1 MRRPLVALVAASAGA
16 TLAYAPSL
24 DGEFQFD
31 DWTSI
36 QVNWSIRDPAH
47 LLGALAP
54 SDLLGPARPVTE
66 LSFALD
72 HALGGI
78 RPFPFH
84 LTSLALH
91 ILAALLAFLLV
102 RDGLRR
108 VGHARADGLAAFV
121 AGAFALH
128 PLQTES
134 VCYAAQRAELL
145 SSVLYLAAFLL
156 LLRARDAWPRPPAWG
171 WAGGATVALALALG
185 AKTIA
190 VTLPAAFLLHAAVLG
205 GDPGAA
211 RLARRVA
218 RALALSAAAWA
229 LSIAAIVKN
238 LTQLGPAS
246 GAGLS
251 AGGLGAWRYF
261 LTQLR
266 VEWLYARLLAWPAG
280 QSVDRAF
287 TPSPGLDHGPTLAA
301 ATATAALL
309 ALAGWLWWRAERGA
323 APAAARPVAFGI
335 AWWLLLLAPTSSVV
349 PIADLVAEHRVYLA
363 LLGPL
368 LALAVAGD
376 LALSRL
382 PAGRARAAALV
393 LGAAVW
399 TGLGGA
405 LAARAQLWRSQLAL
419 WADAAAVSPDSS
431 RVVGNHAYALHVSGA
446 REAAIP
452 VYARALELARTPH
465 DVAATARN
473 LSVLYC
479 TTKEFERAL
488 AVVDRGLAAEPHD
501 FELRINRALAL
512 RGLFR
517 IEEALVEAS
526 RAVALADQPS
536 AHDTLGLVLLMRA
549 DPAAALAEFRAA
561 RRLDPERRL
570 YADHEILALARLGR
584 RGDACAAWSALLALG
599 GPEDPTTG
607 QSAAELGC
615 YAPRQ

>member
-1 MRRPLVALVAASAGA
+1 MRRPLAALAAAALGA
-16 TLAYAPSL
+16 ALAYGPSL

-36 QVNWSIRDPAH
+36 QVNWAIRDPAR
-47 LLGALAP
+47 LVGALGP
-54 SDLLGPARPVTE
+54 SDLLGPGRPVTE

-78 RPFPFH
+78 RPIGFH

-91 ILAALLAFLLV
+91 VVATLLAFLLL
-102 RDGLRR
+102 RDALRR
-108 VGHARADGLAAFV
+108 VGHARADGVAAFA
-121 AGAFALH
+121 AGAFALP

-156 LLRARDAWPRPPAWG
+156 LLRARDAWPRAPAWA

-185 AKTIA
+185 AKPIA
-190 VTLPAAFLLHAAVLG
+190 VTLPAAFLLHAVVLA
-205 GDPGAA
+205 GDPGAL
-211 RLARRVA
+211 RVGRRAA
-218 RALALSAAAWA
+218 RALAVGAGAWA

-251 AGGLGAWRYF
+251 AGDLGAWRYL

-266 VEWLYARLLAWPAG
+266 VEWLYARLLVWPAG
-280 QSVDRAF
+280 QSVDRSFAA
-287 TPSPGLDHGPTLAA
+287 SPGLFHGPTIAA
-301 ATATAALL
+301 ALATAALL
-309 ALAGWLWWRAERGA
+309 ALAASLWRRAERGA
-323 APAAARPVAFGI
+323 APSAARAVAFGI

-368 LALAVAGD
+368 VALAVAAD

-382 PAGRARAAALV
+382 APARARALGLALAA
-393 LGAAVW
+393 GVW
-399 TGLGGA
+399 AGLGGA

-431 RVVGNHAYALHVSGA
+431 RVVGNYAYALHASGA
-446 REAAIP
+446 RDAALP
-452 VYARALELARTPH
+452 VYARALALARTPH
-465 DVAATARN
+465 EVATTARN
-473 LSVLYC
+473 LSVLYYK
-479 TTKEFERAL
+479 TGQLDRAL
-488 AVVDRGLAAEPHD
+488 AVVDMGLAADAHD
-501 FELRINRALAL
+501 FELRTSRALVL
-512 RGLFR
+512 RSLLR
-517 IEEALVEAS
+517 VEEAIVEAT
-526 RAVALADQPS
+526 RAVALADQPQT
-536 AHDTLGLVLLMRA
+536 HDTLGLVLLMRP

-561 RRLDPERRL
+561 RLLDPERRL

-584 RGDACAAWSALLALG
+584 RAEACAAWSALLARG
-599 GPEDPTTG
+599 GPEDATTPG
-607 QSAAELGC
+607 AAAALGC
-615 YAPRQ
+615 GAPGQ